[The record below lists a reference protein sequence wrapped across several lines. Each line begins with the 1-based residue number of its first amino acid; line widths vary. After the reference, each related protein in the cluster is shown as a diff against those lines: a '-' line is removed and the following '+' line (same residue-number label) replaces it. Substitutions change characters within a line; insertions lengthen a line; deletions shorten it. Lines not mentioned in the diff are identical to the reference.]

1 MVSVANTYKNAI
13 LVLDHEIL
21 LSKRRSTL
29 PRLLM
34 KMNSD
39 SGKVMT
45 NMEYKMMY
53 DQTKEVVIAKL
64 KVLSDIKRMML
75 LNKYAR

>member
-1 MVSVANTYKNAI
+1 
-13 LVLDHEIL
+13 
-21 LSKRRSTL
+21 
-29 PRLLM
+29 
-34 KMNSD
+34 
-39 SGKVMT
+39 MT